1 MAPPDPEGSGGLG
14 VDSNCPAAEFP
25 GVLAEPF
32 YFTTSENV
40 HALGN
45 GGPLRA
51 FAPQVQSPLS
61 PSPSLPLPALRSV
74 LPVL

>member
-32 YFTTSENV
+32 YFMTSENID
-40 HALGN
+40 ALGN

-51 FAPQVQSPLS
+51 CASQVQSPLS
-61 PSPSLPLPALRSV
+61 PSASLPVPALCSV
-74 LPVL
+74 LPV